1 MIDKEKVIKG
11 LECCLDELVQSEHAL
26 TENGVVMSSW
36 QDSAKRIDA
45 IRGAIAF
52 LKAQEQATIEPK
64 RIELADETKAWLDK
78 MDAVDALE
86 NISSICLD
94 WDGYRTANGLG
105 GLINE
110 IWAYARYCADKLL
123 KAQEPEALDMP
134 KPDSEIGCWYDITH
148 NYTLEQ
154 VVSALKS
161 QEPRVMT
168 LEEVKMLDSDYYY
181 LESMRSPGKELRE
194 IVGAYGLTCVTWP
207 SITWARQTMGD
218 SGYGKTWRC
227 WTSRP
232 TDEQRRAVAWG

>member
-1 MIDKEKVIKG
+1 MVFVRVAG
-11 LECCLDELVQSEHAL
+11 TLSQH
-26 TENGVVMSSW
+26 GVVPTIVDIGEVEMSIQVNDFRWEPGKNDAEYIKLLESSRDEW
-36 QDSAKRIDA
+36 QKIAQK
-45 IRGAIAF
+45 AIAK
-52 LKAQEQATIEPK
+52 LKA
-64 RIELADETKAWLDK
+64 L
-78 MDAVDALE
+78 
-86 NISSICLD
+86 S
-94 WDGYRTANGLG
+94 
-105 GLINE
+105 
-110 IWAYARYCADKLL
+110 
-123 KAQEPEALDMP
+123 KAQEPEALDAQ
-134 KPDSEIGCWYDITH
+134 KQDSDVGCWYDITH

-154 VVSALKS
+154 VVSALKA

-232 TDEQRRAVAWG
+232 DDATREAIPWMT